1 MRSFSLK
8 YNGKSPAAQWPVEN
22 RGKPTSGAFGK
33 GVAALTPNRGYP
45 FEILTRIEGCRPILN

>member
-1 MRSFSLK
+1 MA
-8 YNGKSPAAQWPVEN
+8 GWPVEN